1 MSYGG
6 FVSAHDVIASHR
18 DWDRQDGEPVS
29 DLCVDSAHEGCHSSI
44 SWATN
49 HLEILR
55 YFVNGVY

>member
-49 HLEILR
+49 HLEI
-55 YFVNGVY
+55 